1 MAQPSVAREPSM
13 EEILASIRRII
24 ESNEPGAVP
33 GASVVQSQPEM
44 DYAADDEVTNQ
55 YVDAA
60 RPVVA
65 DSMGTP
71 LRAANTAVPP
81 RVEREASP
89 VYQGESKPQSLADIA
104 ARVRN
109 ASERMTPPVPVMR
122 EEAPMPPEPVQHPS
136 DIFGE
141 RAAPVQAQPLSAY
154 MPEPDR
160 PIFSEAQQQHRPSAS
175 ASASLR
181 ASLQPHPQPQQASAV
196 PSFEPAAVSA
206 ASEIISRYQAEAVS
220 TAPVSE
226 PVAVEIPENAP
237 VYATYSEPEPE
248 QGVSPAQ
255 SAFAPAVEAS
265 ALSLLSSEAGVMVA
279 RSFGEL
285 AEAVDGAQRRSLDE
299 MAEEMLRPML
309 REWLDDNLPTL
320 VERLVREEIE
330 RVARG
335 PRR

>member
-24 ESNEPGAVP
+24 ESNEPGAGPDAPV
-33 GASVVQSQPEM
+33 AHSQPEM

-55 YVDAA
+55 YPDAA
-60 RPVVA
+60 RPVAA

-81 RVEREASP
+81 RVEREVPTA
-89 VYQGESKPQSLADIA
+89 YQAESKPQSLADIA

-109 ASERMTPPVPVMR
+109 ASERMTPPAPVSHA
-122 EEAPMPPEPVQHPS
+122 EAPMPPEPVQRPS

-141 RAAPVQAQPLSAY
+141 RAAPVQPQAFSARA
-154 MPEPDR
+154 PETDR
-160 PIFSEAQQQHRPSAS
+160 PIFSEAQQHRPSAS

-181 ASLQPHPQPQQASAV
+181 ASLQPQPQQASV
-196 PSFEPAAVSA
+196 ITSFEPEAVSA
-206 ASEIISRYQAEAVS
+206 AGAIISRYESETASA
-220 TAPVSE
+220 APV
-226 PVAVEIPENAP
+226 AAQMPESDP
-237 VYATYSEPEPE
+237 VYASYSAPEPE
-248 QGVSPAQ
+248 QAAAPAQ
-255 SAFAPAVEAS
+255 SGFAPMVEAS
-265 ALSLLSSEAGVMVA
+265 ALSLLSSETGVMVA